1 MNTEIVITCNTQQP
15 VAAVKAMQNE
25 LNRLKNIYKQLVQVG
40 KENTA
45 KGQEMQK
52 EIRDLKIALKEGEQQ
67 LGKVN
72 KVVQNLSQASLRQL
86 NSALKDVKKRM
97 NQLSSE
103 SPELE
108 VLEQQYRAINNQITI
123 LKKGNID
130 LQKTMSN
137 LNSAPLES
145 LRRAAEKLKMQI
157 EAAKRGTAEYAQLQ
171 AQYKNVT
178 AEINRATGAVDKHN
192 SAWQTTLKNMT
203 AYFGLF
209 QMFSLIQNKIRT
221 VFDLNLKFSD
231 QLADIRKVSG
241 LAMQDINKLSLNLA
255 QIDTRTTIE
264 ELNSIAYAGAK
275 LGLGQYGI
283 EGLEGFVRAANQ
295 VNVALKEDL
304 GEDALTA
311 LSKITEVMGLIPK
324 MGVERSM
331 LATGSAMFQL
341 SATSTATSN
350 NIVEFAKRL
359 TGMARTA
366 GITTDQL
373 LALGSAADSMY
384 LMPEVASTAF
394 NKFISS
400 LQKNHNLIEKNLSIE
415 PGTINNLYKAGRAVD
430 AMVLIFSKMREK
442 GNMNA
447 LQDIFKDLG
456 SDGARL
462 VNVMVTM
469 SQNVDMLKK
478 HLATSAVAFDEA
490 TAVTN
495 EYNIQQATANALMER
510 AANVWEKAFVN
521 PEGVDMVKEMAQAW
535 YQLSKDL
542 TNSESFMFTIRLLID
557 SIAYA
562 VKNLANILP
571 GLIVLLGIKGAVGA
585 WVGLKKA
592 VDSASMTLTIAMF
605 KTQGLNAAWKTLNA
619 TQKANVIGL
628 IAYSLTIL
636 ITYLVDATSKIKDAT
651 IYMQGFDESIK
662 SVQQTIGETQGE
674 MQAYFNAINNAT
686 KGSKE
691 RLAAINNFNKKYGVY
706 LDNLLHEKSSAEE
719 LAKAYNKV
727 NDALRNKA
735 LLEGMQS
742 DMKNFVYNRKGWEA
756 TKLYAYNEEAKK
768 GKKSQY
774 NDVYL
779 KGFTEDAIKSGTTL
793 RSALDSF
800 AAKIGARM
808 TDYIY
813 KNRSN
818 EKVDGKNWD
827 QPSRQLL
834 MAARYMSQ
842 VFSTVNAERRVQKK
856 WAPYQKEIAAASPSA
871 IAPSPQDGLEREAPD
886 KRALTE
892 AKRQRNE
899 QESAWREQLKEKQS
913 EAKGII
919 DKIKNFYERQIT
931 EVLKTANEQNW
942 DTALTDSAVNA
953 VEQRMNLALSNARK
967 SIAGVESNWEEF
979 KKEMDTDIK
988 EQADTDTGYNESVV
1002 LLNEIKS
1009 VNIADLRKRIA
1020 NLSKNLNIPE
1030 GASLDAIWKNSSL
1043 NEKANETIEQKQ
1055 RKAINARL
1063 LEDNYTAKVNDQY
1076 TQSMETMGFFNLDKQ
1091 QSDTLIAGGAN
1102 ATAMIKARAKEIEM
1116 VLKNARENITK
1127 IYAAETRG
1135 DLIDILFGK
1144 NYDKQRSQIKAIF
1157 DLEGK
1162 DLKVFYDELIKYAND
1177 YVEAQRKAAEREK
1190 KILDQRAKTT
1200 AAHFRAIKAET
1211 TASYQARG
1219 IYQFTDA
1226 YMSQIPTAPTPRAAA
1241 ARTKKQ
1247 SQTSPDSLPPS
1258 SPGSIP
1264 TPPTTPTSPTSP
1276 TPPPPRTYKNG
1287 GTSFFDS
1294 FSYDPE
1300 IASLK
1305 AKMELEKRSLELAK
1319 ATHASKQVIA
1329 DQEKAMWDAQAD
1341 YYDKLGDNLQSQ
1353 INEMTALTQ
1362 PVQDFG
1368 TNIGEAFATMTTDAE
1383 AGRAA
1388 IKAAIG
1394 EMIKDFMKQ
1403 TVQMAQEYIKRRIQQ
1418 KMYDRLMSKQIKSSA
1433 DEQKKIETDKGDAV
1447 TEAAEIT
1454 GKDVLKATK
1463 SQAKQLLKTKEK
1475 STKEETKEEES
1486 KQADLT
1492 DITKSSGEAREFLN
1506 EDVEKNIADATSQIG
1521 SETLAT
1527 QQAQATTE
1535 VQTESAKTQ
1544 ANTVMGIASGASKI
1558 IGSLGWWGIPLIAVI
1573 TALLNGLLSF
1583 AMSKVSSLFGGGGGD
1598 NADSG
1603 PNVKLVSGMLTYDSG
1618 NVQAFRGINDGKSY
1632 PVVGSDGK
1640 VYAATDGGEL
1650 STGLVKDP
1658 ITTWVNGQPALV
1670 AEKGP
1675 EMVIGR
1681 ETTAAMMM
1689 SRPDLLREI
1698 VAFDK
1703 HRSGTTMR
1711 PYATFDQGNVAEIA
1725 TVPRSF
1731 AAGQSP
1737 SSSDLAALS
1746 SVLAS
1751 LSDVLTSLQQ
1761 KGIPASINMYGT
1773 GGLKD
1778 SMDKANA
1785 FLSRNRRN

>member
-1 MNTEIVITCNTQQP
+1 MNTDIVITCNTQQP

-25 LNRLKNIYKQLVQVG
+25 LNRLKNIYKQLVQAG
-40 KENTA
+40 KENTE
-45 KGQEMQK
+45 KGQEIQK

-67 LGKVN
+67 LDKVN
-72 KVVQNLSQASLRQL
+72 KVVQNLSQSSLRQL

-130 LQKTMSN
+130 LQNTLSN
-137 LNSAPLES
+137 LKSAPLES
-145 LRRAAEKLKMQI
+145 LRRAAEKLKMKI
-157 EAAKRGTAEYAQLQ
+157 EETKRGTAEYAQLQ

-209 QMFSLIQNKIRT
+209 QMFSLIQNKIRA

-415 PGTINNLYKAGRAVD
+415 PGTINNLYKAGRTVD

-478 HLATSAVAFDEA
+478 HLATSAIAFDEA

-521 PEGVDMVKEMAQAW
+521 PEGVDMVKEMAQSW

-557 SIAYA
+557 SIAFSI
-562 VKNLANILP
+562 KNIANTLP
-571 GLIVLLGIKGAVGA
+571 GFIVLLGIKGAVGA

-592 VDSASMTLTIAMF
+592 VDGASMSLTIAML
-605 KTQGLNAAWKTLNA
+605 KAQGLNAAWKTLNA

-628 IAYSLTIL
+628 IAFGLTTL
-636 ITYLVDATSKIKDAT
+636 ITTLVDATSKIKDAT
-651 IYMQGFDESIK
+651 TYMQGFDESIK

-674 MQAYFNAINNAT
+674 LQAYYNAINNAT

-691 RLAAINNFNKKYGVY
+691 RLAAINNFNKKYGTY
-706 LDNLLHEKSSAEE
+706 LDNLLSEKSSAEE
-719 LAKAYNKV
+719 LANAYNKV

-742 DMKNFVYNRKGWEA
+742 DMKNFVYNRQGWEA
-756 TKLYAYNEEAKK
+756 QQLYSYNELSK
-768 GKKSQY
+768 GSGKSQY
-774 NDVYL
+774 NNIWL
-779 KGFTEDAIKSGTTL
+779 KGYVEDMAKAGKSFTEIINGISQKLGVSSGLVGAAVKNRGKAVPEGYYQTNKGINTYAVAGSGSSSTYTKYTTEEKML
-793 RSALDSF
+793 F
-800 AAKIGARM
+800 AAANYVAQR
-808 TDYIY
+808 
-813 KNRSN
+813 N
-818 EKVDGKNWD
+818 
-827 QPSRQLL
+827 SR
-834 MAARYMSQ
+834 
-842 VFSTVNAERRVQKK
+842 VNAQNKVQKK

-871 IAPSPQDGLEREAPD
+871 VAPTAQDGLEREAPD
-886 KRALTE
+886 KRAARE
-892 AKRQRNE
+892 EKRLRNE
-899 QESAWREQLKEKQS
+899 QERAWREQLKEKQS
-913 EAKGII
+913 EAKAII

-942 DTALTDSAVNA
+942 DTALTDSAVNV

-967 SIAGVESNWEEF
+967 SIAGVKSNWDEF

-988 EQADTDTGYNESVV
+988 EQADADTGYNESVT

-1009 VNIADLRKRIA
+1009 VDIAELRKKMA
-1020 NLSKNLNIPE
+1020 ELSRNLNTPE
-1030 GASLDAIWKNSSL
+1030 SASIDAIWKNSSL
-1043 NEKANETIEQKQ
+1043 NEKANENIEQKQ
-1055 RKAINARL
+1055 RKAVNARL

-1076 TQSMETMGFFNLDKQ
+1076 TQSMETMGFFNLDKK
-1091 QSDTLIAGGAN
+1091 QSDTLLAGGTN

-1127 IYAAETRG
+1127 IYAAETRD
-1135 DLIDILFGK
+1135 DLIEILFGK

-1190 KILDQRAKTT
+1190 KILEQRSKTT
-1200 AAHFRAIKAET
+1200 AAHYRAINAET
-1211 TASYQARG
+1211 EASYRSRG

-1226 YMSQIPTAPTPRAAA
+1226 AMSQEETT
-1241 ARTKKQ
+1241 
-1247 SQTSPDSLPPS
+1247 PS
-1258 SPGSIP
+1258 S
-1264 TPPTTPTSPTSP
+1264 
-1276 TPPPPRTYKNG
+1276 YKNG
-1287 GTSFFDS
+1287 GTSFFQS
-1294 FSYDPE
+1294 FNYDPE
-1300 IASLK
+1300 IESLK
-1305 AKMELEKRSLELAK
+1305 AKMELEKQSLELAK

-1329 DQEKAMWDAQAD
+1329 DQEKVMWDAQAN

-1353 INEMTALTQ
+1353 IEEMTALTQ

-1388 IKAAIG
+1388 IKVAIG

-1418 KMYDRLMSKQIKSSA
+1418 KMYDNLMSKQIKASA

-1447 TEAAEIT
+1447 TEATESM
-1454 GKDVLKATK
+1454 GKDVLKETK
-1463 SQAKQLLKTKEK
+1463 GQAKQLLKTKEK
-1475 STKEETKEEES
+1475 ATKEETKEEES

-1506 EDVEKNIADATSQIG
+1506 VDVEKNIADATSQIG
-1521 SETLAT
+1521 AETLAT

-1598 NADSG
+1598 NGDSG

-1711 PYATFDQGNVAEIA
+1711 PYATFDQGNVADFA
-1725 TVPRSF
+1725 TVPRSL

-1737 SSSDLAALS
+1737 SSPDLAALS
-1746 SVLAS
+1746 SVLTS
-1751 LSDVLTSLQQ
+1751 LSDVLATIQQ

-1785 FLSRNRRN
+1785 FISRNRRN

>member
-15 VAAVKAMQNE
+15 IAAVKAMQNE
-25 LNRLKNIYKQLVQVG
+25 LNRLKNIYKQLVQAG

-108 VLEQQYRAINNQITI
+108 VLEQQYRAISNQITI

-209 QMFSLIQNKIRT
+209 QMFSLIQNKIRA

-478 HLATSAVAFDEA
+478 HLATSAVAFDDA

-521 PEGVDMVKEMAQAW
+521 PEGIDMVKEMAQSW

-557 SIAYA
+557 SIAYS

-628 IAYSLTIL
+628 IAFGLTTL
-636 ITYLVDATSKIKDAT
+636 ITTLIDATSKIKDAT
-651 IYMQGFDESIK
+651 AYMQGFDESIK

-674 MQAYFNAINNAT
+674 MQAYFNAISNAT

-706 LDNLLHEKSSAEE
+706 LDNLLNEKSSAEE

-756 TKLYAYNEEAKK
+756 TKLYAYNEEAKR
-768 GKKSQY
+768 GNKSQY

-818 EKVDGKNWD
+818 EKVDGNNWD

-842 VFSTVNAERRVQKK
+842 AFSTVNAERRVQKK

-967 SIAGVESNWEEF
+967 SIAGVESNWDEF

-988 EQADTDTGYNESVV
+988 EQADADTGYNESVV

-1102 ATAMIKARAKEIEM
+1102 ATAMIKSRAKEIEM

-1190 KILDQRAKTT
+1190 KILDQRAKTN
-1200 AAHFRAIKAET
+1200 AAHFLAINAET
-1211 TASYQARG
+1211 EASYRSRG

-1226 YMSQIPTAPTPRAAA
+1226 YMSQIPE
-1241 ARTKKQ
+1241 
-1247 SQTSPDSLPPS
+1247 SN
-1258 SPGSIP
+1258 
-1264 TPPTTPTSPTSP
+1264 TSPTSP
-1276 TPPPPRTYKNG
+1276 ITPTPPTKDTQPTTPRTYKNG
-1287 GTSFFDS
+1287 GTSFFQS
-1294 FSYDPE
+1294 FNYDPE

-1305 AKMELEKRSLELAK
+1305 AKMELEKQSLELAK

-1329 DQEKAMWDAQAD
+1329 DQEKAMWDAQAN

-1353 INEMTALTQ
+1353 IEEMTALTQ

-1418 KMYDRLMSKQIKSSA
+1418 KMYDNLMSKQIKDSA

-1447 TEAAEIT
+1447 TEATENM
-1454 GKDVLKATK
+1454 GKDVLKETK
-1463 SQAKQLLKTKEK
+1463 GQAKQLLKTKEK
-1475 STKEETKEEES
+1475 STREETKEEES

-1711 PYATFDQGNVAEIA
+1711 TYATFDQGNVAEIA

-1746 SVLAS
+1746 SVLTS

>member
-1 MNTEIVITCNTQQP
+1 
-15 VAAVKAMQNE
+15 
-25 LNRLKNIYKQLVQVG
+25 
-40 KENTA
+40 
-45 KGQEMQK
+45 
-52 EIRDLKIALKEGEQQ
+52 
-67 LGKVN
+67 
-72 KVVQNLSQASLRQL
+72 
-86 NSALKDVKKRM
+86 
-97 NQLSSE
+97 
-103 SPELE
+103 
-108 VLEQQYRAINNQITI
+108 
-123 LKKGNID
+123 
-130 LQKTMSN
+130 
-137 LNSAPLES
+137 
-145 LRRAAEKLKMQI
+145 
-157 EAAKRGTAEYAQLQ
+157 
-171 AQYKNVT
+171 
-178 AEINRATGAVDKHN
+178 
-192 SAWQTTLKNMT
+192 
-203 AYFGLF
+203 
-209 QMFSLIQNKIRT
+209 
-221 VFDLNLKFSD
+221 
-231 QLADIRKVSG
+231 
-241 LAMQDINKLSLNLA
+241 
-255 QIDTRTTIE
+255 
-264 ELNSIAYAGAK
+264 
-275 LGLGQYGI
+275 
-283 EGLEGFVRAANQ
+283 
-295 VNVALKEDL
+295 
-304 GEDALTA
+304 
-311 LSKITEVMGLIPK
+311 
-324 MGVERSM
+324 
-331 LATGSAMFQL
+331 
-341 SATSTATSN
+341 
-350 NIVEFAKRL
+350 
-359 TGMARTA
+359 
-366 GITTDQL
+366 
-373 LALGSAADSMY
+373 
-384 LMPEVASTAF
+384 
-394 NKFISS
+394 
-400 LQKNHNLIEKNLSIE
+400 
-415 PGTINNLYKAGRAVD
+415 
-430 AMVLIFSKMREK
+430 
-442 GNMNA
+442 
-447 LQDIFKDLG
+447 
-456 SDGARL
+456 
-462 VNVMVTM
+462 
-469 SQNVDMLKK
+469 
-478 HLATSAVAFDEA
+478 
-490 TAVTN
+490 
-495 EYNIQQATANALMER
+495 
-510 AANVWEKAFVN
+510 
-521 PEGVDMVKEMAQAW
+521 
-535 YQLSKDL
+535 
-542 TNSESFMFTIRLLID
+542 
-557 SIAYA
+557 
-562 VKNLANILP
+562 
-571 GLIVLLGIKGAVGA
+571 
-585 WVGLKKA
+585 
-592 VDSASMTLTIAMF
+592 
-605 KTQGLNAAWKTLNA
+605 
-619 TQKANVIGL
+619 
-628 IAYSLTIL
+628 
-636 ITYLVDATSKIKDAT
+636 
-651 IYMQGFDESIK
+651 
-662 SVQQTIGETQGE
+662 
-674 MQAYFNAINNAT
+674 
-686 KGSKE
+686 
-691 RLAAINNFNKKYGVY
+691 
-706 LDNLLHEKSSAEE
+706 
-719 LAKAYNKV
+719 
-727 NDALRNKA
+727 
-735 LLEGMQS
+735 
-742 DMKNFVYNRKGWEA
+742 
-756 TKLYAYNEEAKK
+756 
-768 GKKSQY
+768 
-774 NDVYL
+774 
-779 KGFTEDAIKSGTTL
+779 
-793 RSALDSF
+793 
-800 AAKIGARM
+800 
-808 TDYIY
+808 
-813 KNRSN
+813 
-818 EKVDGKNWD
+818 
-827 QPSRQLL
+827 
-834 MAARYMSQ
+834 
-842 VFSTVNAERRVQKK
+842 
-856 WAPYQKEIAAASPSA
+856 
-871 IAPSPQDGLEREAPD
+871 
-886 KRALTE
+886 
-892 AKRQRNE
+892 
-899 QESAWREQLKEKQS
+899 
-913 EAKGII
+913 
-919 DKIKNFYERQIT
+919 
-931 EVLKTANEQNW
+931 
-942 DTALTDSAVNA
+942 
-953 VEQRMNLALSNARK
+953 MNLALSNARK
-967 SIAGVESNWEEF
+967 SIAGVESNWDEF

-988 EQADTDTGYNESVV
+988 EQADADTGYNESVV

-1200 AAHFRAIKAET
+1200 AAHFRAINAET
-1211 TASYQARG
+1211 EASYRSRG

-1247 SQTSPDSLPPS
+1247 SQTSPDSLPGS
-1258 SPGSIP
+1258 APGSIP

-1276 TPPPPRTYKNG
+1276 TSPTPTPPRTYKNG
-1287 GTSFFDS
+1287 GTPFFDS

-1305 AKMELEKRSLELAK
+1305 AKMELEKQSLELAK

-1329 DQEKAMWDAQAD
+1329 DQEKAMWDAQAN

-1353 INEMTALTQ
+1353 IEEMTALTQ

-1418 KMYDRLMSKQIKSSA
+1418 KMYDNLMSKQIKASA

-1711 PYATFDQGNVAEIA
+1711 PYATFDQGNLSEIATLSGTA

-1737 SSSDLAALS
+1737 SSSDVAALS
-1746 SVLAS
+1746 SVLTT

-1773 GGLKD
+1773 GALKD

>member
-15 VAAVKAMQNE
+15 IAAVKAMQNE
-25 LNRLKNIYKQLVQVG
+25 LNRLKNIYKQLVQAG

-108 VLEQQYRAINNQITI
+108 VLEQQYRAISNQITI

-209 QMFSLIQNKIRT
+209 QMFSLIQNKIRA

-478 HLATSAVAFDEA
+478 HLATSAVAFDDA

-521 PEGVDMVKEMAQAW
+521 PEGIDMVKEMAQSW

-557 SIAYA
+557 SIAYS

-628 IAYSLTIL
+628 IAFGLTTL
-636 ITYLVDATSKIKDAT
+636 ITTLIDATSKIKDAT
-651 IYMQGFDESIK
+651 AYMQGFDESIK

-674 MQAYFNAINNAT
+674 MQAYFNAISNAT

-706 LDNLLHEKSSAEE
+706 LDNLLNEKSSAEE

-756 TKLYAYNEEAKK
+756 TKLYAYNEEAKR
-768 GKKSQY
+768 GNKSQY

-818 EKVDGKNWD
+818 EKVDGNNWD

-842 VFSTVNAERRVQKK
+842 AFSTVNAERRVQKK

-967 SIAGVESNWEEF
+967 SIAGVESNWDEF

-988 EQADTDTGYNESVV
+988 EQADADTGYNESVV

-1102 ATAMIKARAKEIEM
+1102 ATAMIKSRAKEIEM

-1190 KILDQRAKTT
+1190 KILDQRAKTN
-1200 AAHFRAIKAET
+1200 AAHFLAINAET
-1211 TASYQARG
+1211 EASYRSRG

-1226 YMSQIPTAPTPRAAA
+1226 YMSQIPE
-1241 ARTKKQ
+1241 
-1247 SQTSPDSLPPS
+1247 SN
-1258 SPGSIP
+1258 
-1264 TPPTTPTSPTSP
+1264 TSPTSP
-1276 TPPPPRTYKNG
+1276 ITPTPPTKDTQPTTPRTYKNG
-1287 GTSFFDS
+1287 GTSFFQS
-1294 FSYDPE
+1294 FNYDPE

-1305 AKMELEKRSLELAK
+1305 AKMELEKQSLELAK

-1329 DQEKAMWDAQAD
+1329 DQEKAMWDAQAN

-1418 KMYDRLMSKQIKSSA
+1418 KMYDNLMSKQIKDSA

-1447 TEAAEIT
+1447 TEATENM
-1454 GKDVLKATK
+1454 GKDVLKETK
-1463 SQAKQLLKTKEK
+1463 GQAKQLLKTKEK
-1475 STKEETKEEES
+1475 STREETKEEES

-1711 PYATFDQGNVAEIA
+1711 TYATFDQGNVAEIA

-1746 SVLAS
+1746 SVLTS

>member
-15 VAAVKAMQNE
+15 IAAVKAMQNE
-25 LNRLKNIYKQLVQVG
+25 LNRLKNIYKQLVQAG

-108 VLEQQYRAINNQITI
+108 VLEQQYRAISNQITI

-209 QMFSLIQNKIRT
+209 QMFSLIQNKIRA

-478 HLATSAVAFDEA
+478 HLATSAVAFDDA

-521 PEGVDMVKEMAQAW
+521 PEGIDMVKEMAQSW

-557 SIAYA
+557 SIAYS

-628 IAYSLTIL
+628 IAFGLTTL
-636 ITYLVDATSKIKDAT
+636 ITTLIDATSKIKDAT
-651 IYMQGFDESIK
+651 AYMQGFDESIK

-674 MQAYFNAINNAT
+674 MQAYFNAISNAT

-706 LDNLLHEKSSAEE
+706 LDNLLNEKSSAEE

-756 TKLYAYNEEAKK
+756 TKLYAYNEEAKR
-768 GKKSQY
+768 GNKSQY

-842 VFSTVNAERRVQKK
+842 AFSTVNAERRVQKK

-967 SIAGVESNWEEF
+967 SIAGVESNWDEF

-988 EQADTDTGYNESVV
+988 EQADADTGYNESVV

-1102 ATAMIKARAKEIEM
+1102 ATAMIKSRAKEIEM

-1190 KILDQRAKTT
+1190 KILDQRAKTN
-1200 AAHFRAIKAET
+1200 AAHFLAINAET
-1211 TASYQARG
+1211 EASYRSRG

-1226 YMSQIPTAPTPRAAA
+1226 YMSQIPE
-1241 ARTKKQ
+1241 
-1247 SQTSPDSLPPS
+1247 SN
-1258 SPGSIP
+1258 
-1264 TPPTTPTSPTSP
+1264 TSPTSP
-1276 TPPPPRTYKNG
+1276 ITPTPPTKDTQPTTPRTYKNG
-1287 GTSFFDS
+1287 GTSFFQS
-1294 FSYDPE
+1294 FNYDPE

-1305 AKMELEKRSLELAK
+1305 AKMELEKQSLELAK

-1329 DQEKAMWDAQAD
+1329 DQEKAMWDAQAN

-1353 INEMTALTQ
+1353 IEEMTALTQ

-1418 KMYDRLMSKQIKSSA
+1418 KMYDNLMSKQIKDSA

-1447 TEAAEIT
+1447 TEATENM
-1454 GKDVLKATK
+1454 GKDVLKETK
-1463 SQAKQLLKTKEK
+1463 GQAKQLLKTKEK
-1475 STKEETKEEES
+1475 STREETKEEES

-1711 PYATFDQGNVAEIA
+1711 TYATFDQGNVAEIA

-1746 SVLAS
+1746 SVLTS

>member
-15 VAAVKAMQNE
+15 IAAVKAMQNE
-25 LNRLKNIYKQLVQVG
+25 LNRLKNIYKQLVQAG

-108 VLEQQYRAINNQITI
+108 VLEQQYRAISNQITI

-209 QMFSLIQNKIRT
+209 QMFSLIQNKIRA

-521 PEGVDMVKEMAQAW
+521 PEGVDMVKEMAQSW

-768 GKKSQY
+768 GNKSQY

-818 EKVDGKNWD
+818 EKVDGKTWD

-842 VFSTVNAERRVQKK
+842 AFSTVNAERRVQKK

-871 IAPSPQDGLEREAPD
+871 IAPSPQDGLGREATD
-886 KRALTE
+886 KKALAE

-942 DTALTDSAVNA
+942 DTALTDSAVNV

-988 EQADTDTGYNESVV
+988 EQADADTGYNESVV

-1055 RKAINARL
+1055 RKAVNARL

-1091 QSDTLIAGGAN
+1091 QTNTLIAGGDN

-1190 KILDQRAKTT
+1190 KILEQRAKTT
-1200 AAHFRAIKAET
+1200 AAHFRAINAET
-1211 TASYQARG
+1211 EASYRSRG

-1226 YMSQIPTAPTPRAAA
+1226 YMSQIPE
-1241 ARTKKQ
+1241 
-1247 SQTSPDSLPPS
+1247 SN
-1258 SPGSIP
+1258 
-1264 TPPTTPTSPTSP
+1264 TSPTSP
-1276 TPPPPRTYKNG
+1276 TTPIPPTKDTQLTPPRTYKNG

-1305 AKMELEKRSLELAK
+1305 AKMELEKQSLELAK

-1329 DQEKAMWDAQAD
+1329 DQEKAMWDAQAN

-1418 KMYDRLMSKQIKSSA
+1418 KMYDNLMSKQIKDSA

-1447 TEAAEIT
+1447 TEATENM
-1454 GKDVLKATK
+1454 GKDVLKETK
-1463 SQAKQLLKTKEK
+1463 GQAKQLLKTKEK
-1475 STKEETKEEES
+1475 STREETKEEES

-1711 PYATFDQGNVAEIA
+1711 TYATFDQGNVAEIA

-1746 SVLAS
+1746 SVLTS